1 MDFIDIPL
9 RTIRFHG
16 PMIKVF
22 GREFKYRAPTVPKA
36 IDAMKNLLPG
46 FERYMLEAHKRGLT
60 FSIFVGKRNIGQDE
74 LELTKGAEDI
84 HLVPVV
90 IGSKRAG
97 LFQTILG
104 VALIGAAIAFSPAG
118 LGSFRQPAGGRLWL
132 IQVPQWLLAASSKC
146 FPHKW
151 AGCACGKARKINRAM
166 PLAGRSIPRR
176 RATPSACCTAR
187 VKLAGRLSPQAFI
200 PKTSNNHHP
209 FEQTAAI
216 AAFYGRNMAQN
227 MIRGRKGGG
236 GGGHTPVESPDSI
249 QSIAR
254 AKMLFALGEGS
265 LPAGWMAQT
274 FC

>member
-118 LGSFRQPAGGRLWL
+118 LGVFSATGGWTTMAYTG
-132 IQVPQWLLAASSKC
+132 AAM
-146 FPHKW
+146 
-151 AGCACGKARKINRAM
+151 ALGGVVQM
-166 PLAGRSIPRR
+166 
-176 RATPSACCTAR
+176 
-187 VKLAGRLSPQAFI
+187 LSPQMGGLRMRQGPENKPSYAFGG
-200 PKTSNNHHP
+200 PVNT
-209 FEQTAAI
+209 TAQGNPVGVLYGTREIGGAI
-216 AAFYGRNMAQN
+216 
-227 MIRGRKGGG
+227 I
-236 GGGHTPVESPDSI
+236 S
-249 QSIAR
+249 
-254 AKMLFALGEGS
+254 
-265 LPAGWMAQT
+265 AGIYTEDQQ
-274 FC
+274 

>member
-74 LELTKGAEDI
+74 LELTKGAEEI

-118 LGSFRQPAGGRLWL
+118 LGVFSATGGWTTMAYTG
-132 IQVPQWLLAASSKC
+132 AAM
-146 FPHKW
+146 
-151 AGCACGKARKINRAM
+151 ALGGVVQM
-166 PLAGRSIPRR
+166 
-176 RATPSACCTAR
+176 
-187 VKLAGRLSPQAFI
+187 LSPQMGGLRMRQGPENKPSYAFGG
-200 PKTSNNHHP
+200 PVNT
-209 FEQTAAI
+209 TAQGNPVGVLYGTREIGGAI
-216 AAFYGRNMAQN
+216 
-227 MIRGRKGGG
+227 I
-236 GGGHTPVESPDSI
+236 S
-249 QSIAR
+249 
-254 AKMLFALGEGS
+254 
-265 LPAGWMAQT
+265 AGIYTEDQQ
-274 FC
+274 

>member
-60 FSIFVGKRNIGQDE
+60 FSIFVGKRNVRQDE
-74 LELTKGAEDI
+74 LELTKGSEYI

-118 LGSFRQPAGGRLWL
+118 LGVFSATGGWTSMAYAGAS
-132 IQVPQWLLAASSKC
+132 LAL
-146 FPHKW
+146 
-151 AGCACGKARKINRAM
+151 GGVVQM
-166 PLAGRSIPRR
+166 
-176 RATPSACCTAR
+176 
-187 VKLAGRLSPQAFI
+187 LSPQMGGLRMRQGPENKPSYAFGG
-200 PKTSNNHHP
+200 PVNT
-209 FEQTAAI
+209 TAQGNPVGVLYGTREIGGAI
-216 AAFYGRNMAQN
+216 
-227 MIRGRKGGG
+227 I
-236 GGGHTPVESPDSI
+236 S
-249 QSIAR
+249 
-254 AKMLFALGEGS
+254 
-265 LPAGWMAQT
+265 AGIYTEDQQ
-274 FC
+274 

>member
-9 RTIRFHG
+9 RIIRFHG

-60 FSIFVGKRNIGQDE
+60 FSIFVGKRNVGQDE
-74 LELTKGAEDI
+74 LEFTKGSEDI

-118 LGSFRQPAGGRLWL
+118 LGVFSATGGWTSMAYAGAS
-132 IQVPQWLLAASSKC
+132 LAL
-146 FPHKW
+146 
-151 AGCACGKARKINRAM
+151 GGVVQM
-166 PLAGRSIPRR
+166 
-176 RATPSACCTAR
+176 
-187 VKLAGRLSPQAFI
+187 LSPQMGGLRMRQGPENKPSYAFGG
-200 PKTSNNHHP
+200 PVNT
-209 FEQTAAI
+209 TAQGNPVGVLYGTREIGGAI
-216 AAFYGRNMAQN
+216 
-227 MIRGRKGGG
+227 I
-236 GGGHTPVESPDSI
+236 S
-249 QSIAR
+249 
-254 AKMLFALGEGS
+254 
-265 LPAGWMAQT
+265 AGIYTEDQQ
-274 FC
+274 

>member
-60 FSIFVGKRNIGQDE
+60 FSIFVGKRNVGQDE
-74 LELTKGAEDI
+74 LELTKGSEEI

-104 VALIGAAIAFSPAG
+104 VALIGAAIVFSPAG
-118 LGSFRQPAGGRLWL
+118 LGVFSATGGWTTMAYTG
-132 IQVPQWLLAASSKC
+132 AAM
-146 FPHKW
+146 
-151 AGCACGKARKINRAM
+151 ALGGVVQM
-166 PLAGRSIPRR
+166 
-176 RATPSACCTAR
+176 
-187 VKLAGRLSPQAFI
+187 LSPQMGGLRMRQGPENKPSYAFGG
-200 PKTSNNHHP
+200 PVNT
-209 FEQTAAI
+209 TAQGNPVGVLYGTREIGGAI
-216 AAFYGRNMAQN
+216 
-227 MIRGRKGGG
+227 ISGGIY
-236 GGGHTPVESPDSI
+236 TED
-249 QSIAR
+249 Q
-254 AKMLFALGEGS
+254 
-265 LPAGWMAQT
+265 Q
-274 FC
+274 

>member
-74 LELTKGAEDI
+74 LELTKGTEDI

-118 LGSFRQPAGGRLWL
+118 LGVFSATGGWTTMAYTG
-132 IQVPQWLLAASSKC
+132 AAM
-146 FPHKW
+146 
-151 AGCACGKARKINRAM
+151 ALGGVVQM
-166 PLAGRSIPRR
+166 
-176 RATPSACCTAR
+176 
-187 VKLAGRLSPQAFI
+187 LSPQMGGLRMRQGPENKPSYAFGG
-200 PKTSNNHHP
+200 PVNT
-209 FEQTAAI
+209 TAQGNPVGVLYGTREIGGAI
-216 AAFYGRNMAQN
+216 
-227 MIRGRKGGG
+227 I
-236 GGGHTPVESPDSI
+236 S
-249 QSIAR
+249 
-254 AKMLFALGEGS
+254 
-265 LPAGWMAQT
+265 AGIYTEDQQ
-274 FC
+274 